1 MENRRR
7 VQRWLSL
14 ILPLILAG
22 VLLVA
27 CDAGEEEG
35 GGGGLDDQTQIFDE
49 TPVVPGD
56 QTPMIEETLPV
67 EGTPMVEETPVV
79 EETEPV
85 EEPTVEMTA
94 TVEVTPTVEAE
105 AEETPEVG
113 AQDQSLVVLAS
124 NLIGRNV
131 QEASGANVGVISEL
145 LADQSGVVQYVIV
158 DAAFIDD
165 AGAGDAGEATTGTA
179 FGDLDANQ
187 DEQVDETEF
196 QTLVEREEAAADA
209 QFDAYDLDADGVLNE
224 DEYNQMQADLGLDE
238 GALIEDTGAEE
249 TAAGQLQEGTVAL
262 SWDALDV
269 RAGVLADGEV
279 DTEADADEYHVVYTS
294 DMALEEQQSFDPTIL
309 DEEGAILDEQTVTD
323 SETAV
328 PSEFA
333 NLIQLSEYNN
343 VDLNNAQG
351 EDLGEIEDALIDT
364 QEGSIQYVI
373 VDVGGFLG
381 LGERSIAVPF
391 DQFQIDVTVEDDAEE
406 ESVTLDA
413 TEEQL
418 ENAPE
423 IDRGADWIPNVDV
436 DWDAEWN
443 EFWNDD
449 ADTDDNNG

>member
-35 GGGGLDDQTQIFDE
+35 GGGGLDDQTPLFDE
-49 TPVVPGD
+49 TAVVPGD
-56 QTPMIEETLPV
+56 ETPMIEETLPV
-67 EGTPMVEETPVV
+67 EETPIIEETPMV

-85 EEPTVEMTA
+85 EEPTMEMTA
-94 TVEVTPTVEAE
+94 TVEAEETPV

-113 AQDQSLVVLAS
+113 AQDQGLVVMAS

-131 QEASGANVGVISEL
+131 QEASGANVGVVTEL

-158 DAAFIDD
+158 DAAFADVDGADD
-165 AGAGDAGEATTGTA
+165 DGDATTANA
-179 FGDLDANQ
+179 FADVDANQ
-187 DEQVDETEF
+187 DDQIDETEF
-196 QTLVEREEAAADA
+196 ETLVEREDVAGEA

-224 DEYNQMQADLGLDE
+224 DEYNQMLEDLGLDE
-238 GALIEDTGAEE
+238 GELIEDTGAEE
-249 TAAGQLQEGTVAL
+249 TEADQLQEGTVAL

-269 RAGVLADGEV
+269 RAGVLSDGEV
-279 DTEADADEYHVVYTS
+279 DTETDPNEYHIVYTS
-294 DMALEEQQSFDPTIL
+294 DTALDEQQSFDPAIL
-309 DEEGAILDEQTVTD
+309 GEEGAILDEQMVTD
-323 SETAV
+323 TETAI

-333 NLIQLSEYNN
+333 NLIELSEYSN
-343 VDLNNAQG
+343 VDLNNPQG
-351 EDLGEIEDALIDT
+351 EDLGEIEDALIGT
-364 QEGSIQYVI
+364 QEGRIQYVI
-373 VDVGGFLG
+373 IDVGGFLG

-391 DQFQIDVTVEDDAEE
+391 DHFQIDVTVEDDAEE

-423 IDRGADWIPNVDV
+423 IDRGADWIPNVDT

-443 EFWNDD
+443 EFWSDID
-449 ADTDDNNG
+449 ADTDDGNG